1 MSFIPIT
8 GDCASARDNPAVL
21 SAVASGHIPAIIFGG
36 NSGSDGTPPA
46 AGFANGSF
54 ALTHVPSVLG
64 AYGYQVMCVMLLQ
77 CACDAPGMCV

>member
-21 SAVASGHIPAIIFGG
+21 SAVASGHIPAIIFSGG
-36 NSGSDGTPPA
+36 NAGSGGSSPA

-54 ALTHVPSVLG
+54 ALAHVPSVLG
-64 AYGYQVMCVMLLQ
+64 AYGYQV
-77 CACDAPGMCV
+77 